1 MFGSGRGAAVALGS
15 LVLVVSS
22 CVVAPAGRAG
32 EVSGEVSG
40 DGSVTCTGD
49 ATSRYDPPLTLQPQ
63 PTRNEAEVR
72 YHCTI
77 RPGHTIPATSHFPSS
92 SPSASCLS
100 VTFASGIET
109 VRYADGTRSRISIDS
124 ATVVRTAGALTSEQS
139 GRVVAGRG
147 EGHPVRR
154 TVTATSAQ
162 LPTDCLGTGLRGTR
176 SSVQLEILP

>member
-1 MFGSGRGAAVALGS
+1 MFGGRGVAVALGS

-32 EVSGEVSG
+32 EAADG
-40 DGSVTCTGD
+40 GSVTCTGD
-49 ATSRYDPPLTLQPQ
+49 ATSRYVPPLTLQPQ
-63 PTRNEAEVR
+63 PTRNLAEVR
-72 YHCTI
+72 YHCTTA
-77 RPGHTIPATSHFPSS
+77 PGRTIPATGSFTSS

-100 VTFASGIET
+100 VTFASGTET
-109 VRYADGTRSRISIDS
+109 VRYADGARSRIVIDS
-124 ATVVRTAGALTSEQS
+124 ATVVRAAGALTSEQS
-139 GRVVAGRG
+139 GRVVEGRG

-162 LPTDCLGTGLRGTR
+162 LPTDCLATGLRGTR